1 MSKATPQSGRK
12 GSRPNPKL
20 ERPLSQRR
28 LSTPGSSRAPSVLF
42 AGYGSRLPDGLAA
55 TIAGA
60 MLDVPVDFGGGCPTL
75 KGFLLADLIVDR
87 RMNLAV
93 EIGVYRGRSIVPQA
107 LAFKSLGAG
116 RVIGI
121 DPYRA
126 ASARQTDDH
135 EVPLAILDDFVERT
149 DRDGLYLETQGRLS
163 RLGVGDFG
171 ELRRMTSHEAADSFA
186 DRSVDMLHIDGNH
199 DLAAVLDDLTCCLP
213 KLRHRAYL
221 VMDDAS
227 WRAIRPALDALDES
241 LQRVFS
247 LDDRGLG
254 SLGTQSDFVIY
265 EVP

>member
-12 GSRPNPKL
+12 GSRPNPRL

-42 AGYGSRLPDGLAA
+42 AGYGSRLSDGLAA

-60 MLDVPVDFGGGCPTL
+60 MLDVPVDFGGGCPIL

-126 ASARQTDDH
+126 AVARQTDDH
-135 EVPLAILDDFVERT
+135 EAPLAILDDFVERT
-149 DRDGLYLETQGRLS
+149 DWDGLYLETQGRLS

-227 WRAIRPALDALDES
+227 WRAIRPALMLWMSPCSASSVSTTVDW
-241 LQRVFS
+241 
-247 LDDRGLG
+247 
-254 SLGTQSDFVIY
+254 
-265 EVP
+265 EVSGRRATS